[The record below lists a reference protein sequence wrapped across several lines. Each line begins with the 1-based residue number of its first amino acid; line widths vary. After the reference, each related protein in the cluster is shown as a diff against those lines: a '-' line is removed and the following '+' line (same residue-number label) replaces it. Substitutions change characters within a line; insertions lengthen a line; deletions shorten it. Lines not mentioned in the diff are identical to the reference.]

1 MLSRTMTK
9 QEDVKNAML
18 FLTVKNLKAVV
29 LQTFEFLFNQ
39 PSWKAAPGRDG
50 SSSKSSVHIG
60 CMIDVGKKPKHLLT
74 CLCRGQVAQL
84 LPAGKVGSLRAVY
97 TVAHINPLE
106 F

>member
-1 MLSRTMTK
+1 MLSRTMTM

-18 FLTVKNLKAVV
+18 FLTVKNLIAVV
-29 LQTFEFLFNQ
+29 LQTVEFLFNQ

-60 CMIDVGKKPKHLLT
+60 SMIDVGKKPKHLLT
-74 CLCRGQVAQL
+74 CLCRGQAQL
-84 LPAGKVGSLRAVY
+84 LPAGKVGSLRAVH